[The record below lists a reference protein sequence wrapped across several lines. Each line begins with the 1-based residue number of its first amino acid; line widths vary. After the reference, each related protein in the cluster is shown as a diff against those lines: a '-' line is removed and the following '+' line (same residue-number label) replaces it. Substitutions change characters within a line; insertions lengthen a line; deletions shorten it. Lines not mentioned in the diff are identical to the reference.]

1 MDKANVT
8 YRQATI
14 GDKYSITELFRT
26 TIQRVN
32 VNHYS
37 PQEIA
42 AWSAGSESHDRW
54 IDRINNHHFI
64 LSHDRDTLTGMAS
77 IDHLGYLDIIYV
89 HHQYQGLGLASELL
103 HQMETRCRALGHEE
117 ITSDVSITAKPFFLH
132 KGFEIVRPQLVLC
145 RGVVLRNYAVR
156 KEV

>member
-37 PQEIA
+37 PQEII

-54 IDRINNHHFI
+54 INRINTHYFV
-64 LSHDRDTLTGMAS
+64 LSHDGDTLTGMAS

-89 HHQYQGLGLASELL
+89 HHEYQGLGIASELL
-103 HQMETRCRALGHEE
+103 NRMETRCRALGHEE